1 MRDTRG
7 MQISSGWRMVHQK
20 LAVAGAMAAVAG
32 AAATVP
38 QRETMVHATPKVA
51 ETARPL
57 PLDAVRLTGGP
68 LKRAQE
74 LDAQYLL
81 ALEPDRMLS
90 FYRTRA
96 GLPKKAEPYGG
107 WDGDGRQL
115 TGHIAGHYLSAVS
128 YMWTATGDPR
138 FRERADY
145 IVDELKT
152 VQDAHRNGYLGA
164 IMNGEEAF
172 NEVAKGNIKSSAF
185 DLNGLWSP
193 WYTLH
198 KTYAGLRD
206 AYRYAGNRKALD
218 IEIKYAEWAESI
230 LSKLDDA
237 QTQKMLGT
245 EFGGMNEVLVD
256 LYADTGDRRWLDLSY
271 HFEYR
276 AVVDPWKQHEDDLNG
291 LHGNATIPKAIGSL
305 ARFMYTGDLSDGFG
319 SAFFWDRVAKHHSF
333 ATAGDGKDEYF
344 READRLSNIVE
355 GRTAESCNVYNMLKL
370 TRELF
375 ALRPDEEYA
384 AFQERALFNHV
395 LGSIDPEDGS
405 MCYMVPVGQGV
416 RREYQD
422 MLPNGT
428 RQGSFTC
435 CVGTGMEN
443 HALHGYGLYY
453 QSPQKLWINVYAPST
468 AEWRAEGVK
477 LAMDTSVPE
486 GDAARITLTVAAAKT
501 FAVALRRPQWA
512 GDGFVVRVN
521 GDALPSP
528 SAPGTYVDI
537 KRAWRTGDTIELA
550 MPKALRLERL
560 ANDPHR
566 AAILWGPLVM
576 AGDLGAEPPR
586 TGGRGGQPPVNVD
599 VPVIVTTSL
608 RPADWITPVAG
619 KPGAFRTDGVGRS
632 HDIDLVPFYRLHRR
646 VYMGYFDIYTPADWA
661 KKSAEIAADREHQ
674 RQLDAATIAYL
685 QPGDAQTERNFNQQG
700 DSTTVARLNQRTG
713 RTGRG
718 WFSFDMPVESAHQ
731 NVLVIT
737 YHSDSRRPRTFDI
750 LVDGR
755 PLAQERFEPASDS
768 RFFDR
773 EYEIPLSAIPQG
785 KPTVTVRFQA
795 TEGNDIAAVFGVRMV
810 RR

>member
-1 MRDTRG
+1 MFNASR
-7 MQISSGWRMVHQK
+7 
-20 LAVAGAMAAVAG
+20 LAAVLFVASAVSTVAAVQQRG
-32 AAATVP
+32 AKPPALK
-38 QRETMVHATPKVA
+38 RILPKVNEVA
-51 ETARPL
+51 TPL
-57 PLDAVRLTGGP
+57 PLTAVRLTGGP

-74 LDAQYLL
+74 LDAEYLL
-81 ALEPDRMLS
+81 KLEPDRMLS

-107 WDGDGRQL
+107 WDGEGRQL

-128 YMWTATGDPR
+128 YMWAATGDPR
-138 FRERADY
+138 FKQRADY
-145 IVDELKT
+145 IVDELKL
-152 VQDAHRNGYLGA
+152 VQDAHQDGYAGA
-164 IMNGEEAF
+164 IMGGKEALQQL
-172 NEVAKGNIKSSAF
+172 VAGTIKSSSF

-206 AYRYAGNRKALD
+206 AYRFTGNRKALD
-218 IEIKYAEWAESI
+218 VEIKYAEWAGSI

-276 AVVDPWKQHEDDLNG
+276 DVVDPWKRHEDDLNG

-305 ARFMYTGDLSDGFG
+305 VRFLYTGDLNDGFG
-319 SAFFWDRVAKHHSF
+319 SAFFWDRVVKHHTF
-333 ATAGDGKDEYF
+333 ATGGHGKDEYF
-344 READRLSNIVE
+344 READKLSNIVD

-395 LGSIDPEDGS
+395 LGSIDPSDGS
-405 MCYMVPVGQGV
+405 TCYMVPVGQGV

-443 HALHGYGLYY
+443 HALHGLGLYY
-453 QSPQKLWINVYAPST
+453 SSPQKLWVNVYAPST
-468 AEWRAEGVK
+468 VEWAAEGVK
-477 LAMDTSVPE
+477 LAMDTGFPE
-486 GDAARITLTVAAAKT
+486 GDTAKMTVTLAAPKTFTVA
-501 FAVALRRPQWA
+501 VRRPLWA
-512 GDGFVVRVN
+512 GDGFRVTAA
-521 GDALPSP
+521 GAAVTDPA
-528 SAPGTYVDI
+528 APGSYVEL
-537 KRAWRTGDTIELA
+537 KRTWKSGDTIELV

-560 ANDPHR
+560 ANDPKR
-566 AAILWGPLVM
+566 AAIMWGPLVL
-576 AGDLGAEPPR
+576 AGDLGPEPPR
-586 TGGRGGQPPVNVD
+586 GAGRGGQAPPNVD
-599 VPVIVTTSL
+599 IPVIVTTSGK
-608 RPADWITPVAG
+608 PADWIKPIAD
-619 KPGAFRTDGVGRS
+619 KPGTFRTDGVGKSR
-632 HDIDLVPFYRLHRR
+632 DIELVPFYRLHRH

-661 KKSAEIAADREHQ
+661 RKSTEIAAERERQ
-674 RQLDAATIAYL
+674 RQLEAATIAYL
-685 QPGDAQTERNFNQQG
+685 QPGDTARERE
-700 DSTTVARLNQRTG
+700 LNQLGENTSIARINQRGG
-713 RTGRG
+713 RGGRG
-718 WFSFDMPVESAHQ
+718 WFSYDLPVESAHQ
-731 NVLVIT
+731 NVLVVT

-750 LVDGR
+750 LVDGQ
-755 PLAQERFEPASDS
+755 PLAQERFETASDN

-773 EYEIPLSAIPQG
+773 EYEIPLSAVPQG
-785 KPTVTVRFQA
+785 KAKVTIRFQA
-795 TEGNDIAAVFGVRMV
+795 TDGNDIAAVFGIRVV